1 MYLKELNIGNVKC
14 KNNIFLAPMAGI
26 TDLPFRL
33 ICEKFDPGL
42 VVTEMVSSK
51 ALLYNDEKT
60 KTLLKVEGEKRPISM
75 QIFGSDEDAMAY
87 GAKYVSN
94 IADIVD
100 INMGCPA
107 PKVTKNG
114 DGSKLLTDLEKAGK
128 VIEAVVKN
136 SKVPVTL
143 KIRTG
148 WDKEH
153 IVAKEIAKIAES
165 LGVSAIAVHGRTRDE
180 YYSGKADLEEIRKVK
195 EAVNIPVI
203 GNGDIVDEESAIN
216 MFEKTG
222 VDGIMIGRGALGNPW
237 IFQRIKYFLKTGE
250 KMPEVSLEE
259 RFAII
264 KEHFLLELQEKG
276 EYTGIREFRKHLAYY
291 TKGLQNSS
299 EFRCKINEL
308 ESKEEVMNSLDEYFK
323 YLI

>member
-1 MYLKELNIGNVKC
+1 MYLKEINIGNVKC

-33 ICEKFDPGL
+33 ICEKFEPGL

-60 KTLLKVEGEKRPISM
+60 KKLLNTTNEKRPISM
-75 QIFGSDEDAMAY
+75 QIFGSDEEAMSY
-87 GAKYVSN
+87 GAKYISN

-114 DGSKLLTDLEKAGK
+114 DGSKLLTDIEKAGR
-128 VIEAVVKN
+128 IIDLVVKN
-136 SKVPVTL
+136 SSKPVTL
-143 KIRTG
+143 KIRLG

-153 IVAKEIAKIAES
+153 IVAAEIAKIAES
-165 LGVSAIAVHGRTRDE
+165 LGVSAIIVHGRTRDE
-180 YYSGKADLEEIRKVK
+180 YYSGKSNLEEIRRVK
-195 EAVNIPVI
+195 EAVSIPVI
-203 GNGDIVDEESAIN
+203 GNGDIVDEETARN

-222 VDGIMIGRGALGNPW
+222 CDGIMIGRAAIGNPW
-237 IFQRIKYFLKTGE
+237 IFERVRYYLKTGE
-250 KMPEVSLEE
+250 KLPEVSLEE
-259 RFAII
+259 KFKII

-276 EYTGIREFRKHLAYY
+276 EYTGIREFRKHLAFYS
-291 TKGLQNSS
+291 KGLSKAS
-299 EFRCKINEL
+299 EFRNKINIL
-308 ESKEEVMNSLDEYFK
+308 NSKDEVLLCIEKYFN
-323 YLI
+323 

>member
-1 MYLKELNIGNVKC
+1 MYLKEINIGNVKC

-33 ICEKFDPGL
+33 ICEKFEPGL

-60 KTLLKVEGEKRPISM
+60 KKLLNTTNEKRPISM
-75 QIFGSDEDAMAY
+75 QIFGSDEEAMSY
-87 GAKYVSN
+87 GAKYISN

-114 DGSKLLTDLEKAGK
+114 DGSKLLTDIDKARN
-128 VIEAVVKN
+128 IIDAVVKN
-136 SKVPVTL
+136 SNKPVTL
-143 KIRTG
+143 KIRLG

-153 IVAKEIAKIAES
+153 IVATEIAKIAES
-165 LGVSAIAVHGRTRDE
+165 IGVSAIMVHGRTRDE
-180 YYSGKADLEEIRKVK
+180 YYSGKANLEEIRKVK
-195 EAVNIPVI
+195 EAVSIPVI
-203 GNGDIVDEESAIN
+203 GNGDIKDEKTAKE

-222 VDGIMIGRGALGNPW
+222 CDGIMIGRAAIGNPW
-237 IFQRIKYFLKTGE
+237 IFERVRYYLKTGE
-250 KMPEVSLEE
+250 KLPEVSLEE
-259 RFAII
+259 KFKII

-276 EYTGIREFRKHLAYY
+276 EYTGIREFRKHLAFYS
-291 TKGLQNSS
+291 KGLSKAS
-299 EFRCKINEL
+299 EFRNKINIL
-308 ESKEEVMNSLDEYFK
+308 NSKDEVLLCIEKYFN
-323 YLI
+323 